1 MIWGEALALRAF
13 IQFDM
18 LRLFAPA
25 PSTNPGDRK
34 FIPYVNTYPSYISNP
49 KTVNECLELITKDL
63 IDAKQLLW
71 KYDSANRFDR
81 SSSFETAGTVRKC
94 F

>member
-1 MIWGEALALRAF
+1 MVANCNNIIQQIEHADPEIFSWKEKEKAMIWGEALALRAF

-25 PSTNPGDRK
+25 PSTNLGDRK

-49 KTVNECLELITKDL
+49 K
-63 IDAKQLLW
+63 
-71 KYDSANRFDR
+71 R
-81 SSSFETAGTVRKC
+81 
-94 F
+94 